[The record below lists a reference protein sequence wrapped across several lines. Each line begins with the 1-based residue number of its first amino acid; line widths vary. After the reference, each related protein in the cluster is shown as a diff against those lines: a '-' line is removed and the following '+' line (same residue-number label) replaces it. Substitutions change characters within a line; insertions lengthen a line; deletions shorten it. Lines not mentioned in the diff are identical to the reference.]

1 MRQGGNIYQLFRP
14 AVNAS
19 AFAFTM
25 RKKVLD
31 RSPSLHAL
39 PEEEF
44 FRMLLGVVPA
54 ETADY
59 LRRVTTRMPN
69 YASMF

>member
-1 MRQGGNIYQLFRP
+1 
-14 AVNAS
+14 
-19 AFAFTM
+19 M

-31 RSPSLHAL
+31 RSPSLHGM
-39 PEEEF
+39 PDDEV

-54 ETADY
+54 ETANY
-59 LRRVTTRMPN
+59 LRRVSTRMPN